1 MTPMSI
7 GLLYAV
13 ADLHTLLPTFIRY
26 CRPSY
31 ASHTLPIGTYLL
43 LEVAPIDYDCFE
55 IFKTVVADA
64 DFNTTRADLLEC
76 HTSVHV
82 LLPTHPDRPG
92 LLSRGRSWL

>member
-1 MTPMSI
+1 MQLTAM
-7 GLLYAV
+7 
-13 ADLHTLLPTFIRY
+13 RC

-31 ASHTLPIGTYLL
+31 AVGTYLL

-64 DFNTTRADLLEC
+64 DFNTTRADLLDC

-82 LLPTHPDRPG
+82 HLPTHHDRPG
-92 LLSRGRSWL
+92 LLSRGLVAVSRECENGA